1 MNNIKKMGTILA
13 VFAMIA
19 STLLVSM
26 PVGAAIPKG
35 TDLGIVSVTLPGT
48 QPALGDNIS
57 LTAMVR
63 AGQAAFPIKTA
74 TNDTWV
80 NFTAVNGSNLV
91 VLSSQHVIV
100 GQITTTA
107 WQFNSSWDSTK
118 IVPDTTK
125 NWAIRVTAWMK
136 GKDVFLGNN
145 TLNSTDGATPKIVH
159 WRTPN
164 VVADKI
170 KNATTGN
177 TYLIGDAYTAIV
189 TVNNTGDADYKGVQD
204 VLLKVGTTTVG
215 KVQLNTTVT
224 ALAPATTKDLTFVVN
239 ATTTGTFTA
248 AVKTMF
254 TVIVGGVTKTINVTF
269 IAKTT
274 GVYPTELAF
283 DPLTN
288 VVKGTQ
294 TVNITATFKN
304 MGTMN
309 AVNFT
314 AITFSVNGTDITTGC
329 INTAIKVS
337 IVNDNTTTATTWCK
351 WVTTSATKKAWYVI
365 EVVADNGAPGKA
377 KFNTTLTV
385 LPTPHTV
392 LGITSI
398 TFTPTTLVQKDDAGM
413 KQNLTISVIVA
424 NTGDKDATNAALTV
438 KVGSDTLTNNT
449 VNVKIAGTATVVFTE
464 VVTTAKDDF
473 LLNVTADF
481 VLGTDKATKNAN
493 ISVPGHKYRPNYA
506 VTAITAL
513 PAGPIERGLTGA
525 PINITVTVKNTG
537 DNKDKTTL
545 TVKLTTKL
553 GTAAAADLTTLTIK
567 GVVAGGTN
575 TTSYLWNVPSTFP
588 IGSYVID
595 AFLDGITPLSH
606 VNTTYAIIEYK
617 KPVLSVDFA
626 KDTKGKIKSYSSSA
640 ADGKTATL
648 NVVVIVSNAATAT
661 AAGNTIY
668 ITLTDASG
676 KVVGSAWYNT
686 SIAPGGTSGEI
697 KIPIKVKAGASAK
710 LTANIASAKGIHNDA
725 VTGTASPL
733 PASAS
738 VKKTPGFEVVI
749 LVGAVFVA
757 LVILYRR
764 KK

>member
-1 MNNIKKMGTILA
+1 
-13 VFAMIA
+13 
-19 STLLVSM
+19 
-26 PVGAAIPKG
+26 
-35 TDLGIVSVTLPGT
+35 
-48 QPALGDNIS
+48 
-57 LTAMVR
+57 
-63 AGQAAFPIKTA
+63 
-74 TNDTWV
+74 
-80 NFTAVNGSNLV
+80 
-91 VLSSQHVIV
+91 
-100 GQITTTA
+100 
-107 WQFNSSWDSTK
+107 
-118 IVPDTTK
+118 
-125 NWAIRVTAWMK
+125 MK

-145 TLNSTDGATPKIVH
+145 TLNSTDGATPKVIN

-164 VVADKI
+164 VVAKQI
-170 KNATTGN
+170 TNATTGN
-177 TYLIGDAYTAIV
+177 TYLIGDAYTAVV
-189 TVNNTGDADYKGVQD
+189 TVNNTGDADYKAVQD
-204 VLLKVGTTTVG
+204 VLLKVGTATVG
-215 KVQLNTTVT
+215 KVSLNCTVT

-248 AVKTMF
+248 AVKTTF
-254 TVIVGGVTKTINVTF
+254 TVVVGGVTKTLNVTF

-274 GVYPTELAF
+274 WVYPTVLAF

-294 TVNITATFKN
+294 TVNITATFLNK
-304 MGTMN
+304 GTMN

-351 WVTTSATKKAWYVI
+351 WVTTSATKKAWYIV

-398 TFTPTTLVQKDDAGM
+398 TFTPTALVQKDDVGM
-413 KQNLTISVIVA
+413 KQNLTITVIVA

-449 VNVKIAGTATVVFTE
+449 VNVKVGTPTTVTFSNY
-464 VVTTAKDDF
+464 VVSTAKDDV
-473 LLNVTADF
+473 LLNFTADL
-481 VLGTDKATKNAN
+481 VLGTDHATKLAN
-493 ISVPGHKYRPNYA
+493 ITVPGHKYRPNYA

-575 TTSYLWNVPSTFP
+575 TTSFLWNVPSTFT
-588 IGSYVID
+588 IGTYVID
-595 AFLDGITPLSH
+595 AFLDGITPLTH
-606 VNTTYAIIEYK
+606 QNATYQIIEYK
-617 KPVLSVDFA
+617 KPILSVDFA
-626 KDTKGKIKSYSSSA
+626 KDTKGKLKSYSGSA

-648 NVVVIVSNAATAT
+648 NVVVIVTNTGTAAAT
-661 AAGNTIY
+661 NVNV
-668 ITLTDASG
+668 TLTDASG
-676 KVVGSAWYNT
+676 KVLGST
-686 SIAPGGTSGEI
+686 IIPSIAVGGTSGEV
-697 KIPIKVKAGASAK
+697 KIPIKVKAGASVK
-710 LTANIASAKGIHNDA
+710 VTANVKGTGIHTDA
-725 VTGTASPL
+725 ITGTASPL
-733 PASAS
+733 PVSGS
-738 VKKTPGFEVVI
+738 VKKTPGFEVIV
-749 LVGAVFVA
+749 LVGAVFIA

-764 KK
+764 RK